1 MGKVIVQVWESNF
14 VLCPDWLPDDNFV
27 DVVKLIPVL
36 IPQIRQK
43 EIVTQAIGRD
53 RQTFLT
59 KDAASVPFLLLI
71 LHSKNHCPKQQ
82 AHHNAKKSKCSELT
96 NPTKGSVTLVIFSQI
111 TAYLYSEI

>member
-43 EIVTQAIGRD
+43 EIVTQAIGGD
-53 RQTFLT
+53 RKTNIPDQRCSISAF
-59 KDAASVPFLLLI
+59 PFAY
-71 LHSKNHCPKQQ
+71 S
-82 AHHNAKKSKCSELT
+82 
-96 NPTKGSVTLVIFSQI
+96 SQ
-111 TAYLYSEI
+111 